1 MKPLPSLS
9 LVLAAALLAG
19 CASFHVPFY
28 ERATKARP
36 APPSSATSEVSEDG
50 QKIWIKEGGGEEKE
64 SQRQADISNC
74 YAYARAQTAHDS
86 QIQADRLDTGRQA
99 GIGGEEASFMTRMD
113 EFELGK
119 QRDALF
125 SRCMRAKGYS
135 KS

>member
-1 MKPLPSLS
+1 MKVLPSLS
-9 LVLAAALLAG
+9 LVVAAALLAG

-28 ERATKARP
+28 ERPTKARP
-36 APPSSATSEVSEDG
+36 APPSSSAAEVSEDG
-50 QKIWIKEGGGEEKE
+50 QKIWIKGGDEESE
-64 SQRQADISNC
+64 SKRQADISNC

-86 QIQADRLDTGRQA
+86 QIVGDRADIGRPA
-99 GIGGEEASFMTRMD
+99 GIGGEETSFMTRMD

-125 SRCMRAKGYS
+125 SRCMRAKGYT